1 MQISYSHEM
10 IAITIQEDAKTFYF
24 LQNLTEKNFTKKI
37 GKKDKI
43 IIFKK
48 NDENVQR
55 RYFLKLVSKIYKRK
69 KKNSKKEEL
78 EKIKN
83 STNKSIKLTLLKSN
97 QILQNIDINMQ
108 IEDNYVVVFKFDI
121 YYSILVT
128 YIKNYFKDHLVSY
141 RTKTKTM
148 TIYPNGEKTIL
159 LLEQLLKKKELLGNY
174 ITFHYDA
181 HEYYEYK
188 KTLKKKKNIKRRLYA
203 LFSLLEEY
211 YLVLGCSA
219 NDSFEE
225 VRQKYLKLV
234 RQYHPDML
242 DLRDSTLVAQY
253 TKKFQDI
260 QYAYNIIKSH
270 YSYEKKSALQIS

>member
-24 LQNLTEKNFTKKI
+24 LQNLTKKNFTKKI
-37 GKKDKI
+37 GKKNKI
-43 IIFKK
+43 IVFKQ
-48 NDENVQR
+48 NDESVQR

-69 KKNSKKEEL
+69 NHNSKKEEL

-97 QILQNIDINMQ
+97 QILQNIDINMH
-108 IEDNYVVVFKFDI
+108 IEDNYVAVFNFDVN
-121 YYSILVT
+121 YSILIT

-141 RTKTKTM
+141 RSKTKTM
-148 TIYPNGEKTIL
+148 TIYPNGEKTIF
-159 LLEQLLKKKELLGNY
+159 LLERLLKKKELLGNY
-174 ITFHYDA
+174 IFFHYDLL
-181 HEYYEYK
+181 EYDNYK
-188 KTLKKKKNIKRRLYA
+188 NTLEKKKNIKRRLYA

-211 YLVLGCSA
+211 YNVLGCCS
-219 NDSFEE
+219 NDTFEE

-234 RQYHPDML
+234 KQYHPDRL
-242 DLRDSTLVAQY
+242 DLQDSSLAIQY
-253 TKKFQDI
+253 TKKFHDI

-270 YSYEKKSALQIS
+270 YLYEKKSTLRIS